1 MPATEDTVLG
11 TEGSL
16 GYRGGVALDAGLLTI
31 LLQVL
36 LLMCVLIL
44 SDEVSL
50 LV

>member
-1 MPATEDTVLG
+1 MPATEGTVLG

-16 GYRGGVALDAGLLTI
+16 GYREGAALDAGLMAI

-36 LLMCVLIL
+36 LLMRVLIL